1 MHFMLAALG
10 PQHDDAAHHQ
20 RRRHGDRVEQVVVNQ
35 VGENHP
41 QHHCRQEGDQQVD
54 GKPLGLALGRQATD
68 HFENLATELPH
79 HCQDRA
85 QLDDDMNA
93 LKRSPVKS
101 STSATMIWWPVLEIG
116 RNSFAQYVDQPTP
129 VADPDSR
136 RADAVGPGYAD
147 AQADPRRPV
156 PGQAPADS
164 TRGPDRQRDPDVYH
178 GLETTGV
185 MTREAAQK
193 QALSAVRGLRYDHD
207 DYFWINDLTPVM
219 IMHPANPKLDGQNLS
234 AIRDPDGFAVFNEFV
249 ILAKAKGAG
258 IVNYRWPKPGAEA
271 PVAKTSYIQLFEP
284 WGWII
289 GSGVYVDDV
298 QAEFSSQVWKA
309 SFIGLAIA
317 LVMALLVSLIARS
330 IVRPLQAAVN
340 AMGNIASGES
350 DLTRSLDTHGQD
362 EVTQLSRHFNSFTAK
377 LRQELGSNAT
387 QAHDR
392 SQQQSQQMELVATAI
407 NEVTYGVQDVAENA
421 EHAASEMRDAQAQA
435 QQGQVNIDSSLQQID
450 QLSESTQIGSVLEVI
465 RSIADQT
472 NLLALNAAI
481 EAARAGEQGRGFAVV
496 ADEVRLL
503 AQRTQK
509 STAEIQGMIER
520 LQGHSEAAVKAGAS
534 LTAIG
539 ESLRNLNGLN
549 ASIASATLQQAHVVE
564 DINQNVT
571 EAAGLS
577 HSTALAAEQSS
588 VASAH
593 LRGLSEQLDGL
604 LRQFKV

>member
-1 MHFMLAALG
+1 MNSLRSMSISRRLWLILIVAVLMLLTLG
-10 PQHDDAAHHQ
+10 LLMLKQI
-20 RRRHGDRVEQVVVNQ
+20 HGDLYQGKRQQTQHVVQTASGV
-35 VGENHP
+35 
-41 QHHCRQEGDQQVD
+41 
-54 GKPLGLALGRQATD
+54 LAYYQ
-68 HFENLATELPH
+68 NLE
-79 HCQDRA
+79 
-85 QLDDDMNA
+85 
-93 LKRSPVKS
+93 K
-101 STSATMIWWPVLEIG
+101 
-116 RNSFAQYVDQPTP
+116 
-129 VADPDSR
+129 
-136 RADAVGPGYAD
+136 
-147 AQADPRRPV
+147 
-156 PGQAPADS
+156 
-164 TRGPDRQRDPDVYH
+164 
-178 GLETTGV
+178 TGV
-185 MTREAAQK
+185 LTREAAQQ
-193 QALSAVRGLRYDHD
+193 QALSAVRGLRYNHD

-219 IMHPANPKLDGQNLS
+219 IMHAANPKLDGQNLS

-258 IVNYRWPKPGAEA
+258 IVNYRWPKPGADA
-271 PVAKTSYIQLFEP
+271 PVEKTSYIQLFEP

-298 QAEFSSQVWKA
+298 QAEFNGQVWKA
-309 SFIGLAIA
+309 SLIGLGIA
-317 LVMALLVSLIARS
+317 LLMALLVILIARS
-330 IVRPLQAAVN
+330 IVHPLQAAVN

-350 DLTRSLDTHGQD
+350 DLTRTLDTHGRD
-362 EVTQLSRHFNSFTAK
+362 EVTQLSQHFNSFTAK
-377 LRQELGSNAT
+377 LRQVVGQLQVCANALGQSSTELGTNAS

-407 NEVTYGVQDVAENA
+407 NEVTYGVQDVAKNA
-421 EHAASEMRDAQAQA
+421 EHAASEMRDAQVQA
-435 QQGQVNIDSSLQQID
+435 QQGQVNIDGSLQQID
-450 QLSESTQIGSVLEVI
+450 QLSSTISQAVDVIRTLSSESTQIGGVLEVI

-509 STAEIQGMIER
+509 STAEIQVMIER
-520 LQGHSEAAVKAGAS
+520 LQGHSEAAVKVISDSHSASQLTIEQAGQAGAS

-539 ESLRNLNGLN
+539 QALRNLNGLN

-571 EAAGLS
+571 QAAGLS

-593 LRGLSEQLDGL
+593 LRGLSEELGGL
-604 LRQFKV
+604 LRQFKI

>member
-1 MHFMLAALG
+1 MNSLRNMSISRRLWLILIVAVLMLLTLG
-10 PQHDDAAHHQ
+10 LLMLKQI
-20 RRRHGDRVEQVVVNQ
+20 HGDLYQAKSEQTQRVVQTAN
-35 VGENHP
+35 GI
-41 QHHCRQEGDQQVD
+41 
-54 GKPLGLALGRQATD
+54 LT
-68 HFENLATELPH
+68 
-79 HCQDRA
+79 
-85 QLDDDMNA
+85 
-93 LKRSPVKS
+93 
-101 STSATMIWWPVLEIG
+101 
-116 RNSFAQYVDQPTP
+116 Y
-129 VADPDSR
+129 
-136 RADAVGPGYAD
+136 
-147 AQADPRRPV
+147 
-156 PGQAPADS
+156 
-164 TRGPDRQRDPDVYH
+164 YH
-178 GLETTGV
+178 SLETSGV
-185 MTREAAQK
+185 LTREAAQK
-193 QALSAVRGLRYDHD
+193 QALSVVRGLRYGHD

-258 IVNYRWPKPGAEA
+258 MVNYRWPKPGADA

-298 QAEFSSQVWKA
+298 QGEFQGQVWKA
-309 SFIGLAIA
+309 SMVGLVIA
-317 LVMALLVSLIARS
+317 VIMALLVVLIARS
-330 IVRPLQAAVN
+330 IVRPLQQAVN

-350 DLTRSLDTHGQD
+350 DLTRTLDTHGQD

-377 LRQELGSNAT
+377 LRQVVGQLQACANALGQSSSELGSNASD
-387 QAHDR
+387 AHDR

-407 NEVTYGVQDVAENA
+407 NEVTYGVQDVAKNA
-421 EHAASEMRDAQAQA
+421 EHAASEMRDAQVQA
-435 QQGQVNIDSSLQQID
+435 EQGQLNIDGSLQQID
-450 QLSESTQIGSVLEVI
+450 QLSTTISQAVEVIRTLSAESTQIGGVLEVI
-465 RSIADQT
+465 RSIAEQT

-520 LQGHSEAAVKAGAS
+520 LQSHSEAAVKVISDSHQASQLTIEQAGQAGVS

-539 ESLRNLNGLN
+539 QALRNLNGLN

-571 EAAGLS
+571 QAAGLS
-577 HSTALAAEQSS
+577 HSTALAAQQSS
-588 VASAH
+588 VASTH
-593 LRGLSEQLDGL
+593 LKGLSEQLDGL

>member
-1 MHFMLAALG
+1 L
-10 PQHDDAAHHQ
+10 
-20 RRRHGDRVEQVVVNQ
+20 
-35 VGENHP
+35 
-41 QHHCRQEGDQQVD
+41 QEAVD
-54 GKPLGLALGRQATD
+54 
-68 HFENLATELPH
+68 
-79 HCQDRA
+79 
-85 QLDDDMNA
+85 
-93 LKRSPVKS
+93 
-101 STSATMIWWPVLEIG
+101 
-116 RNSFAQYVDQPTP
+116 
-129 VADPDSR
+129 
-136 RADAVGPGYAD
+136 
-147 AQADPRRPV
+147 
-156 PGQAPADS
+156 
-164 TRGPDRQRDPDVYH
+164 
-178 GLETTGV
+178 
-185 MTREAAQK
+185 
-193 QALSAVRGLRYDHD
+193 
-207 DYFWINDLTPVM
+207 
-219 IMHPANPKLDGQNLS
+219 
-234 AIRDPDGFAVFNEFV
+234 
-249 ILAKAKGAG
+249 
-258 IVNYRWPKPGAEA
+258 
-271 PVAKTSYIQLFEP
+271 
-284 WGWII
+284 
-289 GSGVYVDDV
+289 
-298 QAEFSSQVWKA
+298 
-309 SFIGLAIA
+309 
-317 LVMALLVSLIARS
+317 
-330 IVRPLQAAVN
+330 

-377 LRQELGSNAT
+377 LRQVVGQLQVCANALGQSSQELGSNAT

-407 NEVTYGVQDVAENA
+407 NEVTYGVQDVAKNA

-450 QLSESTQIGSVLEVI
+450 QLSGTISQAVEVIRTLSAESTQIGSVLEVI

-520 LQGHSEAAVKAGAS
+520 LQGHSEAAVKVISDSHSASQLTIEQAGQAGAS